1 MKKFKFTIAGQPYD
15 TTVNEI
21 EPNVCEV
28 TVNGTVFQV
37 EIEKQETVK
46 KKPVVAPRPAATATG
61 AAVSASKPAAAPA
74 SAGTTVVKSP
84 LPGSIVKVMVQAG
97 QDIKKGDTLLTME
110 SMKMENVIASE
121 VTGKVKSVLVQPGQ
135 NVMQDDKLVE
145 IEVAAAAAPAPA
157 AETPKASPAPAAPKA
172 EPAPAPA
179 PKTAPAGAPA
189 GGTKITSPL
198 PGSVIKVLVSE
209 GQAVKKG
216 DTLLTLESMKMENAI
231 MAECDG
237 TISKIAVTAGQNV
250 MQDDLLVVLN

>member
-61 AAVSASKPAAAPA
+61 AAAPAAKPAAAPA

-97 QDIKKGDTLLTME
+97 QEIKKGDTLLTME

-145 IEVAAAAAPAPA
+145 IEVATAAAPAPEA
-157 AETPKASPAPAAPKA
+157 PQAAPAAPKA
-172 EPAPAPA
+172 APVPAPAPA
-179 PKTAPAGAPA
+179 PKSAPAAAPA
-189 GGTKITSPL
+189 GGTKVTSPL

-237 TISKIAVTAGQNV
+237 TVSKIAVTAGQNV
-250 MQDDLLVVLN
+250 MQDDLLVILN

>member
-46 KKPVVAPRPAATATG
+46 KKPVVASRPAATG
-61 AAVSASKPAAAPA
+61 AAAPAAKPAAAPA

-97 QDIKKGDTLLTME
+97 QEIKKGDTLLTME

-157 AETPKASPAPAAPKA
+157 AEAPKAAPAAPKA
-172 EPAPAPA
+172 APAPAPAPA
-179 PKTAPAGAPA
+179 PKAAPAAAPA
-189 GGTKITSPL
+189 GGTKVTSPL

-237 TISKIAVTAGQNV
+237 TVAKIAVTAGQNV

>member
-1 MKKFKFTIAGQPYD
+1 MKTFKFTIAGQPYD

-37 EIEKQETVK
+37 EIEKQKTVK
-46 KKPVVAPRPAATATG
+46 KKPVVAPRPAAAG
-61 AAVSASKPAAAPA
+61 AAAPTAKPAAAPA
-74 SAGTTVVKSP
+74 AAGTTVVKSP

-121 VTGKVKSVLVQPGQ
+121 VTGKVKNVLVQPGQ

-157 AETPKASPAPAAPKA
+157 PEAPKPAPAAPKT

-179 PKTAPAGAPA
+179 PKAAPAAAPA

-237 TISKIAVTAGQNV
+237 TVSKIAVTAGQNV